1 MKEPY
6 TTLRFLLLFPFVFA
20 FSTLFAEDFDE
31 LETRCYARAAEFTAL
46 NNRDSAFLYLD
57 SLVSQCGHYDPE
69 LYPVLMCQPSFRS
82 LHSDVRWSQVM
93 SRLRKVR
100 REELDKIQMNC
111 PQKSTE
117 SNVEAGVSYYRLN
130 ANLDVKSKKLQVDG
144 TLSLDFHHQPFIDL
158 ALWQF
163 SDICEISE
171 NGVAMRYEFTSEQ
184 AFQWMEQAKCL
195 RIYRGSEDCS
205 DIRVAYTAQLDSLN
219 TWISSCDE
227 DFVQL
232 SMYMA
237 WFPCNPDGPLYT
249 GEVKFGINEEYELT
263 ASGKVSKKGNQWII
277 QQPWPSFDF
286 EIIASPRL
294 KRLTT
299 KAGNKQLEIDYVSMN
314 AQDLDSLA
322 SACNEIVKFYDN
334 TFCTGADTDELK
346 IVLSPLNIGGISRR
360 NFVVTG
366 ASCFS
371 ESLYGL
377 LAHEI
382 GHLWWHNAP
391 TNNWLDW
398 MNESFAEYSK
408 LQAIRKHYGEQVF
421 QDYLEAYRER
431 SYKTCPIKGLD
442 REAPNADIIFYQKG
456 AVILCEMQS
465 DLGDDS
471 FNKWLQ
477 ALLKNRVASHTQL
490 MQVTSS
496 VLNSRWSDWLESRL
510 SE

>member
-1 MKEPY
+1 MKKPH
-6 TTLRFLLLFPFVFA
+6 TTLRLLLLISFVFS
-20 FSTLFAEDFDE
+20 FSTLFAEDLDE
-31 LETRCYARAAEFTAL
+31 LETRCYARAAEFSAL

-57 SLVSQCGHYDPE
+57 SLVSLCGHYDPE
-69 LYPVLMCQPSFRS
+69 LYPILLSQPSFRA
-82 LHSDVRWSQVM
+82 LHLDFRWSQLVY
-93 SRLRKVR
+93 RLKKAR

-117 SNVEAGVSYYRLN
+117 TNVEAGVSYYRLN

-163 SDICEISE
+163 SDIREISE

-195 RIYRGSEDCS
+195 RIYRGSVDCS
-205 DIRVAYTAQLDSLN
+205 DIHVAYTARLDSLN
-219 TWISSCDE
+219 TWMASCDD

-237 WFPCNPDGPLYT
+237 WFPCNPDGPLFT
-249 GEVKFGINEEYELT
+249 GAVKFGINERYEVT
-263 ASGKVSKKGNQWII
+263 ASGKVSKEGNQWLI
-277 QQPWPSFDF
+277 QQPYPGFDF
-286 EIIASPRL
+286 EIIASPNL

-299 KAGNKQLEIDYVSMN
+299 KAGNKKLEIDYLSMST
-314 AQDLDSLA
+314 QDLDLIA
-322 SACNEIVKFYDN
+322 SACNEIINFYDD
-334 TFCTGADTDELK
+334 TFCVEPNADELK

-377 LAHEI
+377 MAHEI

-391 TNNWLDW
+391 TNSWLDW

-408 LQAIRKHYGEQVF
+408 LQTLRKHYGEQVF
-421 QDYLEAYRER
+421 QDYIEAYRER
-431 SYKTCPIKGLD
+431 SYRTCPIKGLD

-456 AVILCEMQS
+456 AVILCDMQTY
-465 DLGDDS
+465 LGDDR
-471 FNKWLQ
+471 FYKWLQ
-477 ALLKNRVASHTQL
+477 TLLKNRVASHTQL

-496 VLNSRWSDWLESRL
+496 VLTRQWSDWLESRL